1 MYPGS
6 VIWISGDANLPD
18 IEWETMSITG
28 HQNPVPVNS
37 QFMNTVMDVASEQIV
52 DFPTRGENLLDIF
65 ITNRPSLLNKCTPI
79 PGLSDHDIVLVDS
92 NITPARQKPP
102 RRLIHLWKKVNL
114 PVMEA
119 DLKSNLQSAFS
130 TYNNYTPV
138 DTLLDYL
145 QDHLS

>member
-18 IEWETMSITG
+18 KEWETMSIACN
-28 HQNPVPVNS
+28 QNSVPVNS

-52 DFPTRGENLLDIF
+52 DFPTRRENLLDIF

-79 PGLSDHDIVLVDS
+79 PGLSDHDIVFVDS

-102 RRLIHLWKKVNL
+102 RRLIRLWKKVNL
-114 PVMEA
+114 PKMQA
-119 DLKSNLQSAFS
+119 DLKSNLQSVFS
-130 TYNNYTPV
+130 T
-138 DTLLDYL
+138 
-145 QDHLS
+145 